1 MKKNWATH
9 VWQALGALA
18 LALPLAAALTAHQP
32 VQADDSNDASA
43 STTQHVVLTKFGF
56 KDSQT
61 SAEHST
67 TQTPDQAKAD
77 WAGDATPLA
86 GVKFSV
92 YDVTGQY
99 WADPDNFTPK
109 LNDSDLVTKTP
120 LKTDEQGQIALD
132 LNVQS
137 GDHTAVYLFHEA
149 AGRTGYAD
157 SKTPDFWLS
166 LPAEKAADGNV
177 YVYPKNEKIAT
188 HFHKF
193 IKKDGQTNQVLKGA
207 EFSIQDSAG
216 NQLLVTDEDGEAQ
229 TELTGYID
237 AEAQNYKLS
246 WATTGTTF
254 VTDSAGA
261 FGISGL
267 EDATTTFKAV
277 ETKAPAGYEK
287 ADATDF
293 AFDDKESDIL
303 DQPTG
308 LLPHTGGAGIIGLL
322 AIGAVLIVLTVVG
335 IRKRQARA

>member
-32 VQADDSNDASA
+32 VQAADDETTP
-43 STTQHVVLTKFGF
+43 TTQHVILTKFGF
-56 KDSQT
+56 AKEQ
-61 SAEHST
+61 APVEHST
-67 TQTPDQAKAD
+67 TQTPDQAQGD
-77 WAGDATPLA
+77 WAKDATPLA

-99 WADPDNFTPK
+99 WAAPDNFTPK
-109 LNDSDLVTKTP
+109 RNDSDLVTKTP
-120 LKTDEQGQIALD
+120 LKTDDQGQLSLD
-132 LNVQS
+132 LNVHS
-137 GDHTAVYLFHEA
+137 GDHAAVYLFHEE

-177 YVYPKNEKIAT
+177 YVYPKNEKITT

-207 EFSIQDSAG
+207 EFSIQDAAG
-216 NQLLVTDEDGEAQ
+216 KQLLVTDEDGEAQ

-246 WATTGTTF
+246 WVAKGTTF
-254 VTDSAGA
+254 VTDAAGE
-261 FGISGL
+261 FGVGGL
-267 EDATTTFKAV
+267 EDTTTTFKAV
-277 ETKAPAGYEK
+277 ETKAPAGYDTAE
-287 ADATDF
+287 DTDF
-293 AFDDKESDIL
+293 TFDDQSTDIL